1 MRDYTVVATDQNYG
15 EFGVERE
22 ILGDLAEIRLLE
34 EDGVSLADADAL
46 INHVDVVSA
55 ADIAELEDCRVIA
68 RYGIGVDNID
78 VGAAT
83 EQGIYVA
90 NVPDYCLEEV
100 PTHAVAL
107 ILALNRQL
115 KQYDAGIA
123 AGEWKTD
130 RAAEIH
136 RFSEETV
143 SVVGFGKL
151 GRGVGDRA
159 AALGATVLAA
169 DPYLEPGNLTD
180 HDAELVPF
188 EEAVDRADYLSVHP
202 PLTSETEGLIDADVL
217 ARMKETASLVN
228 VARGPVVD
236 ETALVEA
243 LDAGEIA
250 GAGIDVFEEEPPAPD
265 SPLRDHP
272 RVVATPHQAWY
283 SEESKRECR
292 EGVARA
298 IRQALEG
305 ERPETAVNDP

>member
-1 MRDYTVVATDQNYG
+1 MIEYTVVATDQRYG
-15 EFGVERE
+15 EFSVERE
-22 ILGDLAEIRLLE
+22 ILGDVAEIRRLD

-55 ADIAELEDCRVIA
+55 ADVDRLERCRVIA

-78 VGAAT
+78 VEAAT
-83 EQGIYVA
+83 ERGIYVA
-90 NVPDYCLEEV
+90 NVPDYCTEEV
-100 PTHAVAL
+100 PTHAIAL
-107 ILALNRQL
+107 ILALDRQL
-115 KQYDAGIA
+115 KQYGTGMA

-130 RAAEIH
+130 RAAEIR

-143 SVVGFGKL
+143 SVVGFGRL

-169 DPYLEPGNLTD
+169 DPYLGPDDVAD
-180 HDAELVPF
+180 HDAELVSF
-188 EEAVDRADYLSVHP
+188 EEAVERADYLSVHS
-202 PLTSETEGLIDADVL
+202 PLTPETEGMIDADVF
-217 ARMKETASLVN
+217 ARMKGTASLIN

-236 ETALVEA
+236 EAALIEA
-243 LDAGEIA
+243 LSAGEIA
-250 GAGIDVFEEEPPAPD
+250 GAGLDVFETEPPAVD
-265 SPLRDHP
+265 NPLRDHP

-283 SEESKRECR
+283 SEESERECR